1 MHPKLSLLISVG
13 EDTDRGLAVVGVL
26 SDQLLPR
33 QFGMYP
39 KQIKMKNKQK
49 QIQVRDVQDVIDILG
64 GRWRGA
70 ILASL
75 CDKEKRFNELKRDL
89 GSITPRTLTK
99 ELRYLEMS
107 KLVTRNAETE
117 SSVVYSLTDHGKSLE
132 PLIGQIVIWGQKHRK
147 VVLG

>member
-1 MHPKLSLLISVG
+1 
-13 EDTDRGLAVVGVL
+13 
-26 SDQLLPR
+26 
-33 QFGMYP
+33 
-39 KQIKMKNKQK
+39 MKNKQK
-49 QIQVRDVQDVIDILG
+49 QIQLRDVQDVIDIVG

-99 ELRYLEMS
+99 ELKYLELN
-107 KLVTRNAETE
+107 KLLVREVDAEN
-117 SSVVYSLTDHGKSLE
+117 SISVLYSLTKHGKSLE
-132 PLIGQIVIWGQKHRK
+132 PLIGQIVAWGQKHRK

>member
-1 MHPKLSLLISVG
+1 
-13 EDTDRGLAVVGVL
+13 
-26 SDQLLPR
+26 
-33 QFGMYP
+33 
-39 KQIKMKNKQK
+39 MKNKQK
-49 QIQVRDVQDVIDILG
+49 QIQLRDVQDVIDVIG

-99 ELRYLEMS
+99 ELKYLEMS
-107 KLVTRNAETE
+107 KLVSRQADTSGAVTI
-117 SSVVYSLTDHGKSLE
+117 SYSLTEHGKSLE
-132 PLIGQIVIWGQKHRK
+132 PLIGQIVAWGQKHRK

>member
-1 MHPKLSLLISVG
+1 
-13 EDTDRGLAVVGVL
+13 
-26 SDQLLPR
+26 
-33 QFGMYP
+33 
-39 KQIKMKNKQK
+39 MKNKQK
-49 QIQVRDVQDVIDILG
+49 QIQLRDVQDVIDVIG

-99 ELRYLEMS
+99 ELKYLEMN
-107 KLVTRNAETE
+107 KLVSREVDTSGAVTIC
-117 SSVVYSLTDHGKSLE
+117 YSLTKHGKSLE
-132 PLIGQIVIWGQKHRK
+132 PLIGQIVAWGQKHRK

>member
-1 MHPKLSLLISVG
+1 
-13 EDTDRGLAVVGVL
+13 
-26 SDQLLPR
+26 
-33 QFGMYP
+33 
-39 KQIKMKNKQK
+39 MKNKQK
-49 QIQVRDVQDVIDILG
+49 QVQLRDVQDVIDIIG

-99 ELRYLEMS
+99 ELKYLEMN
-107 KLVTRNAETE
+107 KLVCREVDTTNTVTI
-117 SSVVYSLTDHGKSLE
+117 SYSLTKHGKSLE
-132 PLIGQIVIWGQKHRK
+132 PLIGQIVLWGQKHRK

>member
-1 MHPKLSLLISVG
+1 M
-13 EDTDRGLAVVGVL
+13 R
-26 SDQLLPR
+26 
-33 QFGMYP
+33 
-39 KQIKMKNKQK
+39 NKQK
-49 QIQVRDVQDVIDILG
+49 QVQLRDVQDVLDIIG

-99 ELRYLEMS
+99 ELKYLEMN
-107 KLVTRNAETE
+107 KLVSREAEA
-117 SSVVYSLTDHGKSLE
+117 SGGASVLYSLTAHGKSLN
-132 PLIGQIVIWGQKHRK
+132 PLIGQIVAWGQKHRK